1 MDETKRISDNYAE
14 WEPAGETLTL
24 DTESKVGPGFRSR

>member
-1 MDETKRISDNYAE
+1 MDEAKRISNSYAK
-14 WEPAGETLTL
+14 WEPVGETLTL